1 MPSLPPPSPFQSART
16 RPLRLFVYREARL
29 ALRERILEVGAGE
42 GPVAEEMAAR
52 RGGTVFALDRRVP
65 ACRPPGVRFVRG
77 DAAALPFGAASFD
90 AVAFHFV
97 LLWLR
102 DPAGALREARRV
114 LRKEGALLL
123 LAEPDLTAR
132 EDRPD
137 TGLGEALRRA
147 VFKWGGHPDA
157 GARLEGWLREAGFRP
172 SLRWTTEGWL
182 PLGDFR
188 EAAWEILALR
198 RAGLLER
205 EEAARL
211 WERER
216 EAFVGGK
223 REVRLPLAYG
233 TARPR

>member
-1 MPSLPPPSPFQSART
+1 MPALPPPPPFQFART
-16 RPLRLFVYREARL
+16 RPLRLFVYRKARL

-52 RGGTVFALDRRVP
+52 TGRAVFALDRRAPVS
-65 ACRPPGVRFVRG
+65 RPPGVRFVRG
-77 DAAALPFGAASFD
+77 EAEALPFGPASLD

-102 DPAGALREARRV
+102 DPVRALWEARRV
-114 LRKEGALLL
+114 LRREGVLLL
-123 LAEPDLTAR
+123 LAEPDLSAR
-132 EDRPD
+132 QDRPA

-147 VFKWGGHPDA
+147 VRACGGHPDA

-172 SLRWTTEGWL
+172 FLERTPPRWL

-188 EAAWEILALR
+188 ETAWEIAALR

-205 EEAARL
+205 GEAARL
-211 WERER
+211 WRRER
-216 EAFVGGK
+216 EAFGAGG
-223 REVRLPLAYG
+223 RAVLLPLAYG
-233 TARPR
+233 TAAPR